1 MRGPVRNVPPGYVV
15 HRVADAWLVF
25 DSAYAAELVALRLAD
40 PDARRRLFA
49 RAPKRGRGAAPS
61 VSLRRDVHTIL
72 RRYQHGGLF
81 GGITRNLYLGPS
93 RALDEL
99 HVTSRAESS
108 GAPVPHVLCLALWPA
123 AGPFWS
129 ALIGT
134 REERGARDLC
144 DVLLA
149 LDDAH
154 ARRALLREV
163 GTAVRKLHDAG
174 VDHRDL
180 QLHNI
185 LAVDEGEKRRI
196 VVVDLDRAVYHPRA
210 ARSRRGCARATSGGS
225 PARRSKPASGAG
237 GSACAEARRVRG
249 RLHRRGSPR
258 CAPSCAA
265 GSAASSGSSGCTGS
279 ATASPANGPPSESLC
294 TSRLPRAPNASPSK
308 RSAQRAGESEQAKRA
323 ASRRRVRASAQ
334 RAEASP
340 SKRSAQRAEGERSAG
355 GAASPRR
362 APLRWAS
369 PLPRA

>member
-1 MRGPVRNVPPGYVV
+1 MRGPVRSVPPGYVV

-25 DSAYAAELVALRLAD
+25 DSRYAPELVALRLAD

-61 VSLRRDVHTIL
+61 VSLRRDVHAIL

-81 GGITRNLYLGPS
+81 GSITKNLYLGPS

-99 HVTSRAESS
+99 HVTARAEAS

-134 REERGARDLC
+134 REERGARDLA

-149 LDDAH
+149 ADDPR

-163 GTAVRKLHDAG
+163 GAAVRKLHDAG

-185 LAVDEGEKRRI
+185 LAVEQGGTRRI
-196 VVVDLDRAVYHPRA
+196 VVVDLDRAVYHPRGA
-210 ARSRRGCARATSGGS
+210 LAPRLRARNLGRLT
-225 PARRSKPASGAG
+225 RSAVKAG
-237 GSACAEARRVRG
+237 MWRG
-249 RLHRRGSPR
+249 RIGLRELAAFVGGYTDGDRKLRAELRGWITREQWKLALHRLGYRL
-258 CAPSCAA
+258 A
-265 GSAASSGSSGCTGS
+265 GD
-279 ATASPANGPPSESLC
+279 
-294 TSRLPRAPNASPSK
+294 
-308 RSAQRAGESEQAKRA
+308 KRA
-323 ASRRRVRASAQ
+323 AARAAV
-334 RAEASP
+334 P
-340 SKRSAQRAEGERSAG
+340 
-355 GAASPRR
+355 PRP
-362 APLRWAS
+362 A
-369 PLPRA
+369 

>member
-1 MRGPVRNVPPGYVV
+1 MRGPVRNVPSGYVV

-25 DSAYAAELVALRLAD
+25 DSTFAPELVALRLAD

-99 HVTSRAESS
+99 HVTARAEAS

-149 LDDAH
+149 LDDPQ

-163 GTAVRKLHDAG
+163 GAAVRKLHDAG

-185 LAVDEGEKRRI
+185 LTVDEGEKRRI
-196 VVVDLDRAVYHPRA
+196 VVVDLDRAVYHPRGA
-210 ARSRRGCARATSGGS
+210 LAPRLRARNLGRLT
-225 PARRSKPASGAG
+225 RSAVKAG
-237 GSACAEARRVRG
+237 LWRG
-249 RLHRRGSPR
+249 RIGVRELAAFVGAYTGGDRRLRAELRGWIRREQWKLWLHRLGY
-258 CAPSCAA
+258 
-265 GSAASSGSSGCTGS
+265 
-279 ATASPANGPPSESLC
+279 
-294 TSRLPRAPNASPSK
+294 RL
-308 RSAQRAGESEQAKRA
+308 AGERPA
-323 ASRRRVRASAQ
+323 VRA
-334 RAEASP
+334 E
-340 SKRSAQRAEGERSAG
+340 
-355 GAASPRR
+355 
-362 APLRWAS
+362 S